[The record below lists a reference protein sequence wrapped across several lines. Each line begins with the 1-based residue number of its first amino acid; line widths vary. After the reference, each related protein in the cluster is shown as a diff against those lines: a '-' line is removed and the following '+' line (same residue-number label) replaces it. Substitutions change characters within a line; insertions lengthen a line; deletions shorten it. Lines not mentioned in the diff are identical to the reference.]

1 MAKRTT
7 EKKPVIGPAILNVDK
22 GDEIIGGWIT
32 PAIPEVGVYKLLVV
46 KRKSGKYN
54 WAHFIQRDN
63 GSKDRVMRGE
73 FVEFEKLQELLDA
86 INKNLGNVY
95 GAHIKIL
102 PADYDVMTLDGK
114 KPPPLI
120 Q

>member
-1 MAKRTT
+1 MPKESNA
-7 EKKPVIGPAILNVDK
+7 KKPILGPAILNVDK
-22 GDEIIGGWIT
+22 GDEIVGGWIT
-32 PAIPEVGVYKLLVV
+32 PVIPEVGVYKLLVV
-46 KRKSGKYN
+46 KRKSGKYD

-63 GSKDRVMRGE
+63 GNKDRVMRGDFAE
-73 FVEFEKLQELLDA
+73 PEKLQVLLDA
-86 INKNLGNVY
+86 INKNLANVY